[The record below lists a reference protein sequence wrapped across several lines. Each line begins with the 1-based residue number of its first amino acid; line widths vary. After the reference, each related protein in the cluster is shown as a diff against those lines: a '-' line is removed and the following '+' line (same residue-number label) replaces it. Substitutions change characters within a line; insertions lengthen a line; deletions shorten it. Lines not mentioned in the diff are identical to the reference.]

1 MTIRRAIAL
10 ILVVAALVVGVR
22 YMLQLEG
29 EDQSKLNNL
38 YAEAEP
44 LQRERDALIQE
55 RDNLELDYALLMR
68 DVSTV
73 QLLFRELDTALFTD
87 IYPIMRDRG
96 ITGVLGLTYSE
107 FPNYWGKITSE
118 HFNRLMMDGW
128 GSCYV
133 YDVTEDLDY
142 WLNYMEYN
150 LNYYG
155 ITPPTAIYFVGNRYD
170 DGYEEILRSHG
181 IVTVVRDAADGHSNT
196 VTDVMGEFWQTG
208 AMPWN
213 YTGVNND
220 LELLSHVNGGNI
232 CFTISFNNLWDSFEA
247 DSFTQMMDTWQS
259 YLEVQEL
266 SSDQA
271 RVTPTPTPSTLSQE
285 EQLEI
290 PLLRSQNFE
299 QALEGHRTATEN
311 NATLEKELTERREAM
326 DARIATLEEQ
336 IRDIY
341 ARWQQGD

>member
-10 ILVVAALVVGVR
+10 ILVLAALVVGVR

-44 LQRERDALIQE
+44 LQRERDGLIEE
-55 RDNLELDYALLMR
+55 RDKLEINYALMMR

-73 QLLFRELDTALFTD
+73 QLLFRELNTELFTD
-87 IYPIMRDRG
+87 LYPIMRDRG
-96 ITGVLGLTYSE
+96 ITGVLGVNYTQ
-107 FPNYWGKITSE
+107 FPNYWGKITGD
-118 HFNRLMMDGW
+118 HFNRLLMDGW

-133 YDVTEDLDY
+133 YDNSEDLG
-142 WLNYMEYN
+142 YMISYLEN
-150 LNYYG
+150 LLSYYG
-155 ITPPTAIYFVGNRYD
+155 VPAPKAVYFVGNRYD
-170 DGYEEILRSHG
+170 HSYDELLREHG
-181 IVTVVRDAADGHSNT
+181 ITTVIVDATDGHSNT
-196 VTDVMGEFWQTG
+196 VTDVTGDLWITG

-232 CFTISFNNLWDSFEA
+232 CFTISFNNLWDSYEE
-247 DSFTQMMDTWQS
+247 DSFAQMMDVWQN

-285 EQLEI
+285 QQLET

-299 QALEGHRTATEN
+299 TALAGHRAATEN
-311 NATLEKELTERREAM
+311 NAALEQELQERRSALDE
-326 DARIATLEEQ
+326 RIAILDEK
-336 IRDIY
+336 IRAVY
-341 ARWQQGD
+341 ARWEQGE